1 MSILQKSLSISIARV
16 NTKENA
22 NEVEKV
28 KEENRYTL
36 NLFLKVAI
44 EVADRTSSG
53 SSFHNL
59 GALYAKLRPKV

>member
-1 MSILQKSLSISIARV
+1 MSIITKIFVHIHIAMV
-16 NTKENA
+16 NTTENA

-28 KEENRYTL
+28 KENRYTL
-36 NLFLKVAI
+36 SLFLKVAI

>member
-1 MSILQKSLSISIARV
+1 MV
-16 NTKENA
+16 NTTENA